1 MKMASQLDKAEE
13 IVGVV
18 LPSERGSGAAIES
31 KRPTLRGWLASVAP
45 MRRDHLAVPSQLRI

>member
-1 MKMASQLDKAEE
+1 MASQLDKAEE